1 MIGILGAYGA
11 VGIWATRYIR
21 KNSDARLR
29 IGGRNI
35 ENAPSELRTE
45 WSDAEWTKVD
55 VSSQESVEKF
65 INGCEIIL
73 DCAKLTEAQTVMM
86 DEIAEAKHTPVL
98 HLGIAGFKRKESG
111 VSILYGAGCIPGLSG
126 LIPQY
131 LAKKFD
137 HIHSLEF
144 YYGGLGAF
152 SYTAANDFIDSLHNS
167 NNRTMV
173 YWKNGEILPFTPSSN
188 DLSEDLKSVIP
199 INKMFPFFD
208 GEAEAVTRKLN
219 IDEARF
225 HMCLSGQRTIEIMN
239 SARHQYK
246 QNPDE
251 TIKKLCTASKLDTF
265 GTKESTFYLCVM
277 EGVKDNAPAKFKF
290 IIHGL
295 GPSPMTGVSAGA
307 ATLCLAQEKK
317 SCGTILLGESDL
329 AAPVIESLIANEP
342 DFSCEIKDMLTTE
355 IEGEI

>member
-11 VGIWATRYIR
+11 VGIWATRFIR
-21 KNSDARLR
+21 NNSDYRLR

-35 ENAPSELRTE
+35 EKAPSELRSE
-45 WSDAEWTKVD
+45 WNDAEWVKVD
-55 VSSQESVEKF
+55 VSNKESVERF
-65 INGCEIIL
+65 MDGCEIVL
-73 DCAKLTEAQTVMM
+73 DCAKLSESQTTQM
-86 DEIAEAKHTPVL
+86 DEIAENKKVPIL
-98 HLGIAGFKRKESG
+98 HLGIAGFRRKDSG
-111 VSILYGAGCIPGLSG
+111 VAIAYGAGCIPGLSG

-137 HIHSLEF
+137 HVNSLEF

-173 YWKNGEILPFTPSSN
+173 YWKNGEILPFVPSSN
-188 DLSEDLKSVIP
+188 DYSEDLKSVIS

-208 GEAEAVTRKLN
+208 GEAEAVTRKMNL
-219 IDEARF
+219 DEARF
-225 HMCLSGQRTIEIMN
+225 HMCLSGQRMIEIMN

-265 GTKESTFYLCVM
+265 GIKENTFYLCVM
-277 EGVKDNAPAKFKF
+277 EGEKNGVPAKFKMTVS
-290 IIHGL
+290 GL

-307 ATLCLAQEKK
+307 ATLCFAKEKK

-329 AAPVIESLIANEP
+329 ATPIIDSLIANQPE
-342 DFSCEIKDMLTTE
+342 FSCEIKDMLTTE

>member
-11 VGIWATRYIR
+11 VGIWATRFIR
-21 KNSDARLR
+21 NNSDYRLR

-35 ENAPSELRTE
+35 EKAPSELRTE
-45 WSDAEWTKVD
+45 WNDAEWTKVD
-55 VSSQESVEKF
+55 VSSKESVEQF
-65 INGCEIIL
+65 MDGCEIIL
-73 DCAKLTEAQTVMM
+73 DCAKLSEAQTTLM
-86 DEIAEAKHTPVL
+86 DEIAEAKKTPVL
-98 HLGIAGFKRKESG
+98 HLGIEGFKRKESG
-111 VSILYGAGCIPGLSG
+111 VSIIYGAGCIPGLSG

-137 HIHSLEF
+137 HVNSLEF

-173 YWKNGEILPFTPSSN
+173 YWKKGEILPFVPSPN
-188 DLSEDLKSVIP
+188 DFSEDLKCVIS

-208 GEAEAVTRKLN
+208 GEAEVVTRKLD

-225 HMCLSGQRTIEIMN
+225 HMCVSGQRTIEVMN

-265 GTKESTFYLCVM
+265 GIKENTFYLCVM
-277 EGVKDNAPAKFKF
+277 EGVKDNAPAKFKLV
-290 IIHGL
+290 IHGL

-307 ATLCLAQEKK
+307 ATLCFIKETK

-329 AAPVIESLIANEP
+329 SVPIIESLITNQPE
-342 DFSCEIKDMLTTE
+342 FSCEIKDMLSTE

>member
-11 VGIWATRYIR
+11 VGIWATRFIR
-21 KNSDARLR
+21 NNSDYRLR

-35 ENAPSELRTE
+35 EKAPSELRSE
-45 WSDAEWTKVD
+45 WNDAEWVKVD
-55 VSSQESVEKF
+55 VSNKESVERF
-65 INGCEIIL
+65 MDGCEIIL
-73 DCAKLTEAQTVMM
+73 DCAKLSESQTTQM
-86 DEIAEAKHTPVL
+86 DEIAEAKNTPVL
-98 HLGIAGFKRKESG
+98 HLGIEGFKRKESG
-111 VSILYGAGCIPGLSG
+111 VSIVYGAGCIPGLSG

-137 HIHSLEF
+137 HVNSLEF

-173 YWKNGEILPFTPSSN
+173 YWKNGEILPFVPSSN
-188 DLSEDLKSVIP
+188 DYSEELKSVIS

-208 GEAEAVTRKLN
+208 GEAEAVTRKMNL
-219 IDEARF
+219 DEARF
-225 HMCLSGQRTIEIMN
+225 HMCLSGQRMIEIMN

-246 QNPDE
+246 QNSDE

-265 GTKESTFYLCVM
+265 GIKENTFYLCVM
-277 EGVKDNAPAKFKF
+277 EGEKNGVPAKFKMTVS
-290 IIHGL
+290 GL

-307 ATLCLAQEKK
+307 ATLCFAKEKK

-329 AAPVIESLIANEP
+329 ATPIIDSLIANQPE
-342 DFSCEIKDMLTTE
+342 FSCEIKDMLTTE

>member
-11 VGIWATRYIR
+11 VGIWATRFIR
-21 KNSDARLR
+21 NNSEYRLR

-35 ENAPSELRTE
+35 EKAPSELRSE
-45 WSDAEWTKVD
+45 WSDAEWVKVD
-55 VSSQESVEKF
+55 VSDKESVERF
-65 INGCEIIL
+65 MDGCEIVL
-73 DCAKLTEAQTVMM
+73 DCAKLSESQTTQM
-86 DEIAEAKHTPVL
+86 DEIAENKKVPVL
-98 HLGIAGFKRKESG
+98 HLGIAGFKRKDSG
-111 VSILYGAGCIPGLSG
+111 VAIAYGAGCIPGLSG

-131 LAKKFD
+131 LAMNFD
-137 HIHSLEF
+137 RVHSLEF

-167 NNRTMV
+167 DNRTMV
-173 YWKNGEILPFTPSSN
+173 YWKNGEILPFVPSSN
-188 DLSEDLKSVIP
+188 DYSEELKSVIS

-208 GEAEAVTRKLN
+208 GEAEAVTRKMNL
-219 IDEARF
+219 DEARF
-225 HMCLSGQRTIEIMN
+225 HMCLSGQRMIEIMN

-265 GTKESTFYLCVM
+265 GIKENTFYLCLM
-277 EGVKDNAPAKFKF
+277 EGEKNGAPAKFKMTVS
-290 IIHGL
+290 GL

-307 ATLCLAQEKK
+307 ATLSFINKK
-317 SCGTILLGESDL
+317 NICGTFLLGESDL
-329 AAPVIESLIANEP
+329 ATPIIDSLIANQPE
-342 DFSCEIKDMLTTE
+342 FSCEIKDMLTTE

>member
-11 VGIWATRYIR
+11 VGIWATRFIR
-21 KNSDARLR
+21 NNSDYRLR

-35 ENAPSELRTE
+35 EKAPSELRSE
-45 WSDAEWTKVD
+45 WSDAEWVKVD
-55 VSSQESVEKF
+55 VSDKESVERF
-65 INGCEIIL
+65 MDGCEIVL
-73 DCAKLTEAQTVMM
+73 DCAKLSESQTTQM
-86 DEIAEAKHTPVL
+86 DEIAENKKVPIL
-98 HLGIAGFKRKESG
+98 HLGIAGFRRKDSG
-111 VSILYGAGCIPGLSG
+111 VAIAYGAGCIPGLSG

-137 HIHSLEF
+137 HVNSLEF

-173 YWKNGEILPFTPSSN
+173 YWKNGEILPFVPSSN
-188 DLSEDLKSVIP
+188 DYSEDLKSVIS

-208 GEAEAVTRKLN
+208 GEAEAVTRKMNL
-219 IDEARF
+219 DEARF
-225 HMCLSGQRTIEIMN
+225 HMCLSGQRMIEIMN

-265 GTKESTFYLCVM
+265 GIKENTFYLCVM
-277 EGVKDNAPAKFKF
+277 EGEKNGVPAKFKMTVS
-290 IIHGL
+290 GL

-307 ATLCLAQEKK
+307 ATLCFAKEKK

-329 AAPVIESLIANEP
+329 ATPIIDSLIANQPE
-342 DFSCEIKDMLTTE
+342 FSCEIKDMLTTE

>member
-11 VGIWATRYIR
+11 VGIWATRFIR
-21 KNSDARLR
+21 NNSNYRLR

-35 ENAPSELRTE
+35 DKAPLELRTE

-55 VSSQESVEKF
+55 ISDKESIERF
-65 INGCEIIL
+65 MDGCKILL
-73 DCAKLTEAQTVMM
+73 DCAKLSEAQVALM
-86 DEIAEAKHTPVL
+86 DDIAEKKNVPVL
-98 HLGIAGFKRKESG
+98 HLGIAGFHRKPSK
-111 VSILYGAGCIPGLSG
+111 VSIVYGAGCIPGLSG

-131 LAKKFD
+131 LAQKFD
-137 HIHSLEF
+137 HVSSLEF

-167 NNRTMV
+167 DNRTMV
-173 YWKNGEILPFTPSSN
+173 YWKNGKIVPFKESSN
-188 DLSEDLKSVIP
+188 DVSEDLKKVID
-199 INKMFPFFD
+199 IKKMFPFFD
-208 GEAEAVTRKLN
+208 GEAEAVTRKMKL
-219 IDEARF
+219 DEARF
-225 HMCLSGQRTIEIMN
+225 HMCLSGERTIEIMN

-265 GTKESTFYLCVM
+265 GIKENTFYLCLM
-277 EGVKDNAPAKFKF
+277 EGEKNGVPAKFKMTVS
-290 IIHGL
+290 GL

-307 ATLCLAQEKK
+307 ATLCFLNETK
-317 SCGTILLGESDL
+317 SSGTILLGESDL
-329 AAPVIESLIANEP
+329 ATPIIESLISNQP
-342 DFSCEIKDMLTTE
+342 GFSCEIQDMNSTE